1 MHGEYT
7 NHILMKTTILTL
19 FCFLSFSMSAQI
31 TILGTVKDDSGD
43 PLIGA
48 NIYLKGTYTGAT
60 SDTAGNFNF
69 STSLKDTCILVV
81 GYIGYETIEKPL
93 ILNKSLISVNIKLK
107 ASSSN
112 LDQVII
118 TAGTF
123 EAGDKKRSVL
133 LSSLDIVTTA
143 NAEGDIYG
151 ALNML
156 PGAQTEG
163 ETGKIIVR
171 GGESS
176 EMKTFM
182 DGMLISSPYTS
193 RMPDIPARG
202 RFSPF
207 LFNGVLFSTGGYS
220 AEYGQALSSV
230 LELNTEGIVEESLS
244 SISLLSVGAGLS
256 HTHRF
261 TNSSLT
267 VETNYNNLTPYFAMI
282 KSDLDWEKVPE
293 SFSGQVRFRKKVGNE
308 GMIKSFLTCSGS
320 KSALNYPNYSTNSI
334 DRIGLQDKNLFQTT
348 TFNTSLGDNW
358 ILKSGLAVNLTQ
370 ETYNIN
376 QTRLTDNLNSGHARI
391 SLNNYFSDNIT
402 LKFGVET
409 FVLDNQKKYSDFTLT
424 EDYTRSY
431 TDFLFAGYIEADVR
445 LSRNIAVRIGERNEF
460 STYLQRFDA
469 APRLSLAYQFFKRN
483 QVSIAYGRFYQEPDN
498 DFLVNTDSLNYENA
512 THYILNYQYAE
523 NNRIFRIE
531 AYQKQYHHLINYTP
545 DAYSGYSVLGN
556 NGTGYARGID
566 IFWRDKQTF
575 KMADYWIS
583 YSFIDTKRRYRD
595 YPIDATPDYV
605 SKHNLSVV
613 FKYWVSKINTQ
624 LSLSYKY
631 RSGRSF
637 FNPNNT
643 GFLTD
648 RTKPFND
655 LSLAA
660 SYLTNLFG
668 NFTIVYVSCTN
679 VPGFSNVFG
688 YHYESQ
694 PDGSGIYQ
702 AHAIQPYSK
711 RTFIIGIF
719 ISIK

>member
-1 MHGEYT
+1 
-7 NHILMKTTILTL
+7 MKTFLITVLFFTSISLTAQTTIH
-19 FCFLSFSMSAQI
+19 
-31 TILGTVKDDSGD
+31 GTVKDDTGK

-60 SDTAGNFNF
+60 SDTSGFFRFN
-69 STSLKDTCILVV
+69 TSMKDTGMLVV
-81 GYIGYETIEKPL
+81 GYIGYETVEIPL
-93 ILNKSLISVNIKLK
+93 MLNKSIITINIKLK
-107 ASSSN
+107 ESSSS
-112 LDQVII
+112 LDQVVI

-171 GGESS
+171 GGESH

-230 LELNTEGIVEESLS
+230 LELNTEGVADESLS
-244 SISLLSVGAGLS
+244 SISLLSVGVGLS
-256 HTHRF
+256 HTQRF

-282 KSDLDWEKVPE
+282 KSDLDWQKVPE
-293 SFSGQVRFRKKVGNE
+293 SLSGQVRFRKKVGKE

-320 KSALNYPNYSTNSI
+320 KSALNYPNYSTNTI
-334 DRIGLQDKNLFQTT
+334 DRIGLQDKNLFQST
-348 TFNTSLGDNW
+348 TFNTPLGDKW
-358 ILKSGLAVNLTQ
+358 IIKSGLAVNLTQ

-376 QTRLTDNLNSGHARI
+376 QTRLTDDLNSGHTRV
-391 SLNNYFSDNIT
+391 SLNNYFSKNIT

-409 FVLDNQKKYSDFTLT
+409 FVLENQKKYSDFTLS
-424 EDYTRSY
+424 ENYIRSY
-431 TDFLFAGYIEADVR
+431 TDFLFAGFAEADVR
-445 LSRNIAVRIGERNEF
+445 LSKNIAFRVGERTEY
-460 STYLQRFDA
+460 SSYLQRFDA
-469 APRLSLAYQFFKRN
+469 APRLSLAYQFYKRN
-483 QVSIAYGRFYQEPDN
+483 QFSIAYGRFYQEPDN
-498 DFLVNTDSLNYENA
+498 DFQVYTDSLNYENA

-523 NNRIFRIE
+523 NNQIFRIE
-531 AYQKQYHHLINYTP
+531 AYQKQYHHLINYVS
-545 DAYSGYSVLGN
+545 SGNSDYAEIDN
-556 NGTGYARGID
+556 NGFGYARGID
-566 IFWRDKQTF
+566 VFWRDKQTF

-583 YSFIDTKRRYRD
+583 YSFLDTKRMYRD
-595 YPIDATPDYV
+595 YPIEATPDYV
-605 SKHNLSVV
+605 SKHNLSIV
-613 FKYWVSKINTQ
+613 FKYWYSKISTQ

-631 RSGRSF
+631 RSGRPY
-637 FNPNNT
+637 FNPNTT
-643 GFLTD
+643 GFLTN
-648 RTKPFND
+648 RTRPFND

-660 SYLTNLFG
+660 SHLTNLFG
-668 NFTIVYVSCTN
+668 NFTIIYVSCTN
-679 VPGFSNVFG
+679 VMGFRNVFG

-694 PDGSGIYQ
+694 PDGSGVYQ
-702 AHAIQPYSK
+702 AHAIQPYSR